1 MRIAAAIIGGLI
13 GLASLILAGVAYFTS
28 DTTTRIIGLHDGMHG
43 PSLLVGA
50 GLLLCA
56 SAALAIEKPDASF
69 ITALITGVAGLIGG
83 ISSGWGWLVLPI
95 VGAAATCLALS
106 AQGENSK
113 PATTI
118 PDRWFNDLQR

>member
-13 GLASLILAGVAYFTS
+13 GLASIILAGVAYSAS
-28 DTTTRIIGLHDGMHG
+28 DTTRIVGAHDGMRG

-69 ITALITGVAGLIGG
+69 IAALITAVAGLIAGM
-83 ISSGWGWLVLPI
+83 SSGWGWLVLPI

-106 AQGENSK
+106 VQEENGK

-118 PDRWFNDLQR
+118 PDRWFNDVQH